1 MSKHRTALEIY
12 RKAYQFP
19 ADIYVDNLRR
29 AVYLDMQEGSCQ
41 MIEEL
46 VMNPLKTSNRGYY
59 SEFKIPMLP
68 YLAID
73 QAMSV
78 LENGGDFPELRDGI
92 YAKNNDLYAWDYFN
106 RYGVNQPAC
115 ILDYDQLQQ
124 LGSRY
129 TQLCSGFRMSGSR
142 DTGYSSPSGVDKK
155 SEKIL
160 EKAQKEADEI
170 TAKAEQKAN
179 HIIRKANESAQRIT
193 ENARN
198 RDANTRSQAYT
209 EADRIRRDAKNE
221 AAQIRRDAD
230 NEATQIRRD
239 ADAYADGVKRSAE
252 DDADGIRA
260 AARQQMEEEAE
271 RTTSMLI
278 QQKLSAHIQELRR
291 QWEEE
296 QQEKATQ
303 RADTSALAAAL
314 KEDSCTRS
322 TAIGASLNQGLNQL
336 QEQLNQLRSNMTLD
350 LQKWRTSL
358 YKCEYGK
365 LVNFYNTLNGYAN
378 SFERELREAECGD
391 TASDELKTVL
401 GEHSRKLNRL
411 RSNLTGA
418 METMG
423 LRLFTPQK
431 GDLFNSYYHTTNSE
445 EDDDVFLDREIKHC
459 LKPGIERVVNDLE
472 VAVLLR
478 ACVEVQMD

>member
-19 ADIYVDNLRR
+19 ADIYVDNLRK

-46 VMNPLKTSNRGYY
+46 VMNPLKTSNLGYY

-68 YLAID
+68 YHAIN
-73 QAMSV
+73 QALIL
-78 LENGGDFPELRDGI
+78 LENGGDFPDLGEGI
-92 YAKNNDLYAWDYFN
+92 KANHNEFYAWDYFN
-106 RYGVNQPAC
+106 RRGLNLPSYAVTNE
-115 ILDYDQLQQ
+115 QLQQ
-124 LGSRY
+124 LGRRY
-129 TQLCSGFRMSGSR
+129 TQLCSDFRMSGSR
-142 DTGYSSPSGVDKK
+142 DAGYYGPSGVDKK
-155 SEKIL
+155 SGNIL
-160 EKAQKEADEI
+160 EKAQKAADEI
-170 TAKAEQKAN
+170 TAKAEQKAD
-179 HIIRKANESAQRIT
+179 HIIRKANESAQQIT

-198 RDANTRSQAYT
+198 RDANTRSQAHT
-209 EADRIRRDAKNE
+209 DAERIRRNADNE

-230 NEATQIRRD
+230 E
-239 ADAYADGVKRSAE
+239 YAAIIKRTAE
-252 DDADGIRA
+252 DDADGIRE

-278 QQKLSAHIQELRR
+278 QQKLSGHIQELRR

-296 QQEKATQ
+296 QREKASQ
-303 RADTSALAAAL
+303 RADTSALVADL
-314 KEDSCTRS
+314 KVEACTRS
-322 TAIGASLNQGLNQL
+322 TIIGANLNQSLDQL

-350 LQKWRTSL
+350 MQKWRTSL

-378 SFERELREAECGD
+378 SFEKELREAECSD
-391 TASDELKTVL
+391 TASDEMKTVL
-401 GEHSRKLNRL
+401 GEHSRKMNRL
-411 RSNLTGA
+411 RGNLIGT

-423 LRLFTPQK
+423 LRLFTPQN
-431 GDLFNSYYHTTNSE
+431 GELFNSYYHTTNSE
-445 EDDDVFLDREIKHC
+445 EDDDVFLDREIERC
-459 LKPGIERVVNDLE
+459 LKPGIERVVNDRE

-478 ACVEVQMD
+478 ASVEVRMD